1 MKNRLCVIC
10 DRQKFNH
17 TFKEANDCKKK
28 MAELK
33 KLNKN

>member
-10 DRQKFNH
+10 NKQNFNH

-28 MAELK
+28 MAKLK
-33 KLNKN
+33 KSSS